1 MNEKMPKS
9 EKVVDADAL
18 RRCLKQRVAHPYI
31 TGQGLEVAEAER
43 QEPNAPEEREA
54 ERRED

>member
-1 MNEKMPKS
+1 MPQS
-9 EKVVDADAL
+9 EKVVDAEAL

-31 TGQGLEVAEAER
+31 IGQGLEAVEAEH
-43 QEPNAPEEREA
+43 QEPDAPEEREA